1 MAPYDFDEASPADA
15 ATVADYPA
23 NERNHRLAVHGAYE
37 VEHYEADGRHRLG
50 YGNTA
55 ARDAAMASPT
65 DGNIWVNSDGS
76 IQVYESGAW
85 LSHYPS
91 FVGQVT
97 NCAYDPS
104 SPPAGWLAC
113 NGAAVSRTTYSA
125 LYAVIGDAFG
135 NGDGSTT
142 FNVPDL
148 GGKFVAGYKA
158 ADEDYDAIAET
169 GGETTHQL
177 TAAELATHEH
187 AVQTTGAHE
196 HAVNAYENA
205 DGTGT
210 DYGQVQHAY
219 GSGIVPGREV
229 RDGAAGDGIDAY
241 HRAASAG
248 DHAHTVD
255 DSGES
260 RDEAH
265 ENRPP
270 YVVLGSV
277 IKT

>member
-1 MAPYDFDEASPADA
+1 MADYDFDEASPADA

-23 NERNHRLAVHGAYE
+23 NERNARLAVHGAYE
-37 VEHYEADGRHRLG
+37 KEHYESDGRHRLG

-55 ARDAAMASPT
+55 ARDAAMASPN
-65 DGNIWVNSDGS
+65 DGNVWVNSDGS
-76 IQVYESGAW
+76 IQVYDSAAW
-85 LSHYPS
+85 VSYYAG
-91 FVGQVT
+91 FTGQVT

-135 NGDGSTT
+135 NGDGATT

-148 GGKFVAGYKA
+148 GGKFVAGYKSSDA
-158 ADEDYDAIAET
+158 DYDAIAET
-169 GGETTHQL
+169 GGETTHAL
-177 TAAELATHEH
+177 TEAELAAHTHALTVASDGDH
-187 AVQTTGAHE
+187 SHTVRRLNSGSGTDTIQQNSQASGSSDFSPPTSTDGAHT
-196 HAVNAYENA
+196 HSGSSNAS
-205 DGTGT
+205 T
-210 DYGQVQHAY
+210 
-219 GSGIVPGREV
+219 GSG
-229 RDGAAGDGIDAY
+229 
-241 HRAASAG
+241 
-248 DHAHTVD
+248 T
-255 DSGES
+255 
-260 RDEAH
+260 AH